1 MVFCSTKENKK
12 YVLPITLFENF
23 FSINVDT
30 LQLSTFFFILFTGCD
45 IATSNGGW
53 SIKTLKGVVS
63 EAGAYL
69 EKNMSDILDIAEMS
83 PIKEEEE
90 EEEKDEEDLQED
102 GEKHEEE
109 GTEKGNLDVLC
120 LSNYFF
126 FQ

>member
-1 MVFCSTKENKK
+1 MSKLYF
-12 YVLPITLFENF
+12 
-23 FSINVDT
+23 
-30 LQLSTFFFILFTGCD
+30 LQYLHLDVKTSFFFFILSGCD

-69 EKNMSDILDIAEMS
+69 EKNMSDVLDMAEMS

-90 EEEKDEEDLQED
+90 EEEEKEEEDLQED

-109 GTEKGNLDVLC
+109 ETEKGT
-120 LSNYFF
+120 
-126 FQ
+126 

>member
-1 MVFCSTKENKK
+1 MKAF
-12 YVLPITLFENF
+12 NF
-23 FSINVDT
+23 LLKI
-30 LQLSTFFFILFTGCD
+30 LSGCD

-69 EKNMSDILDIAEMS
+69 EKNMSDVLDMAEMS

-90 EEEKDEEDLQED
+90 EEEKEEEDLQED

-109 GTEKGNLDVLC
+109 ETEKGNTQRRKVRET
-120 LSNYFF
+120 
-126 FQ
+126 

>member
-1 MVFCSTKENKK
+1 MNYWKLIKRQHCVKVIFSSVLTLRCEN
-12 YVLPITLFENF
+12 IIF
-23 FSINVDT
+23 
-30 LQLSTFFFILFTGCD
+30 FFFILSGCD

-69 EKNMSDILDIAEMS
+69 EKNMSDVLDMAEMS

-90 EEEKDEEDLQED
+90 EEEEKEEEDIQED

-109 GTEKGNLDVLC
+109 ETEKGNTQRRKVRET
-120 LSNYFF
+120 
-126 FQ
+126 

>member
-1 MVFCSTKENKK
+1 MKTSF
-12 YVLPITLFENF
+12 
-23 FSINVDT
+23 
-30 LQLSTFFFILFTGCD
+30 FFFILSGCD

-69 EKNMSDILDIAEMS
+69 EKNMSDVLDMAEMS

-90 EEEKDEEDLQED
+90 EEEEEKEEEDLQED

-109 GTEKGNLDVLC
+109 ETEKGNTQRRKVRET
-120 LSNYFF
+120 
-126 FQ
+126 

>member
-1 MVFCSTKENKK
+1 M
-12 YVLPITLFENF
+12 
-23 FSINVDT
+23 
-30 LQLSTFFFILFTGCD
+30 
-45 IATSNGGW
+45 
-53 SIKTLKGVVS
+53 S

-69 EKNMSDILDIAEMS
+69 EKNMSDVLDIAEMS
-83 PIKEEEE
+83 PIKEEEEE

-126 FQ
+126 SLISRIYQWELKDLYHNVNIFLRGFFLQDFENQLILMA

>member
-1 MVFCSTKENKK
+1 M
-12 YVLPITLFENF
+12 
-23 FSINVDT
+23 
-30 LQLSTFFFILFTGCD
+30 FTGCD

-120 LSNYFF
+120 LSNYLILFIPPTNKVWGVYSDPYFF
-126 FQ
+126 